1 MDPVRYLSHH
11 RRRRRPLIDV
21 AVMRLCGGT
30 TTLLHITHLRQ
41 HPADED
47 NLSIALSDE
56 AQPNTIVSSLTE
68 RADHY
73 VSVFRTALIGFVV
86 GVLLTLGSVFSVQ
99 YSNPCLIF
107 GSSVSKEEETERAA
121 TLYKSILGSL
131 DDSYVDQVDINQ
143 LFELSVRGMLQ
154 SLDDPYTEYVSSRDM
169 LNRRDLVGI
178 GAFVM
183 EGGKPD
189 LTQIDGRQ
197 RSDVSTRSSPSIS
210 NIISSIPSTV
220 ALPNQLLQSKEDG
233 FHVILSLEGY
243 AFDAGLRVGD
253 RLLAVDGKPITNDQ
267 KLGDVRDLLVGKPGS
282 KVLVSFHRP
291 GVDGTQTIEIERK
304 PVKFPDVRYS
314 GMLDSEGGCIG
325 YIQLAQFGMDV
336 GDSMKKSIQSLQEE
350 SYRKTGSL
358 DLTVSSLLV

>member
-1 MDPVRYLSHH
+1 
-11 RRRRRPLIDV
+11 
-21 AVMRLCGGT
+21 MRLCGGT

-154 SLDDPYTEYVSSRDM
+154 SLDDPYTEYISSRDM

-197 RSDVSTRSSPSIS
+197 RSDVSTLSSPSIS
-210 NIISSIPSTV
+210 NIIS
-220 ALPNQLLQSKEDG
+220 
-233 FHVILSLEGY
+233 
-243 AFDAGLRVGD
+243 GLRVGD

-314 GMLDSEGGCIG
+314 GMLDCEGGCIG